1 MQTLV
6 LNLLFIYDS
15 GRHFS
20 LNPVKSFVIFTG
32 NLKATCTEN
41 NIINEF

>member
-1 MQTLV
+1 MRTLV
-6 LNLLFIYDS
+6 LNLSFIYDS

-20 LNPVKSFVIFTG
+20 LNPGKSFGMFTG
-32 NLKATCTEN
+32 NLIAIYSEN